1 MKHYC
6 KLAGIP
12 DEKAHFHSLKHTC
25 GTLLL
30 SEQHESI
37 VDVQKHLGHA
47 DIRNT
52 MIYAQLTDE
61 ANLARAERLRD
72 WR

>member
-1 MKHYC
+1 V
-6 KLAGIP
+6 
-12 DEKAHFHSLKHTC
+12 
-25 GTLLL
+25 L
-30 SEQHESI
+30 SEQHASI

-47 DIRNT
+47 DIRSR

-61 ANLARAERLRD
+61 ANRERAERLRD

>member
-1 MKHYC
+1 MAIEARRGAFREPVSAGRIFAVG
-6 KLAGIP
+6 LA
-12 DEKAHFHSLKHTC
+12 
-25 GTLLL
+25 TLLL

-47 DIRNT
+47 DIRST
-52 MIYAQLTDE
+52 MVYAQLTDE
-61 ANLARAERLRD
+61 ANRERAERLRD